1 MFFSFSVSVPPSEG
15 KITFKKRKDAVYVN
29 YEYDRVYKPD
39 KQYTIA
45 KRTTIGK
52 LVMEKDRSL
61 MYPNPN
67 FYKFFPDA
75 EFPVIDTFDRS
86 SCLRV
91 GAYILIE
98 KIMKDYGIPG
108 MISKYIGPDYGLF
121 LDLMT
126 YSLIEENNAGQ
137 YYPDYAYNH
146 PLFTKDMHICSDTAV
161 SEFIHSVT
169 VDQSVR
175 FLNDWNESRDHREKI
190 YISYDSTNKICQAG
204 DIELAEFGHSKTGI
218 DKPVINYSIAY
229 DSENNEPL
237 FYEDYCGSIVDV
249 SQLQYMLERAKGYG
263 YKKIGFILDRGYFSE
278 GNIHYMDNNGYD
290 FIIMMKGM
298 KSLASETVLSIAG
311 TFEKDRK
318 NRIDEFH
325 VSGITIKKR
334 LFQSDKEE
342 RYFHIYYSDHKAA
355 SERDEL
361 EKNINK
367 QAKYLKKMEGSKV
380 PVAES
385 FKRYFDLVYWH
396 EGEADQTFTLAV
408 ERTDVTSRE
417 TALCGYFIIITSK
430 KMTAKEALLLYKSRD
445 ASEKLFRG
453 DKSYLGNKALRVY
466 SEESAEAK
474 IFIEFVALIIR
485 NRIYRKM
492 KEYMLENDVKR
503 NYLDVPAAI
512 RELEKIEMIRY
523 SDRVYRLS
531 HAVTATQ
538 KTILKAFGLDEKYI
552 RTRAR
557 ELSIQ
562 LESVEKRDGKKDNYD

>member
-1 MFFSFSVSVPPSEG
+1 MFFSFTVNVPPSQG
-15 KITFKKRKDAVYVN
+15 KITFKKRKDAIYVN

-52 LVMEKDRSL
+52 LAKDHSL

-67 FYKFFPDA
+67 FYKFFPDQ
-75 EFPVIDTFDRS
+75 EFPDIPAFDRS

-98 KIMKDYGIPG
+98 KIMKDYGIPA
-108 MISKYIGPDYGLF
+108 MISKNIGPDYGLF

-146 PLFTKDMHICSDTAV
+146 PLFTKDMHIYSDTVV
-161 SEFIHSVT
+161 SEFINSIT

-175 FLNDWNESRDHREKI
+175 FLNEWNESRDHREKI

-204 DIELAEFGHSKTGI
+204 DIDIAEYGHSKEGI
-218 DKPVINYSIAY
+218 DKPLINYSIAY
-229 DSENNEPL
+229 DSANNEPL

-249 SQLQYMLERAKGYG
+249 SQLQYMLERVKGYG
-263 YKKIGFILDRGYFSE
+263 YRKIGFILDRGYFSE
-278 GNIHYMDNNGYD
+278 GNIHYMDHNGYD

-298 KSLASETVLSIAG
+298 KALASDVVLSVAG
-311 TFEKDRK
+311 TFEKNRK

-325 VSGITIKKR
+325 VSGMTIKRR
-334 LFQSDKEE
+334 LFSSDKEE
-342 RYFHIYYSDHKAA
+342 RYFHIYYSDFKAA

-361 EKNINK
+361 EKTINK
-367 QAKYLKKMEGSKV
+367 QAKYLKKMEGSREPIPKV
-380 PVAES
+380 LE
-385 FKRYFDLVYWH
+385 KYFDLVYWH
-396 EGEADQTFTLAV
+396 EGEADQTFTIGV

-417 TALCGYFIIITSK
+417 TALCGYFIIISSK
-430 KMTAKEALLLYKSRD
+430 KMTAKEALLHYKSRD

-453 DKSYLGNKALRVY
+453 DKSYLGNKAYRVY
-466 SEESAEAK
+466 SNESVEAK

-552 RTRAR
+552 KTRAR

-562 LESVEKRDGKKDNYD
+562 LESLEKRDGEKSDHD